1 MRDLKLINLDR
12 IQETED
18 YDLEGAI
25 RLADLILDLG
35 IWTVPITIEHSTFA
49 IMDGHH
55 RLNAAKL
62 LSLSRV
68 PCIMMDYNKSGVVV
82 RSWRTDL
89 DISAANIFL
98 MIQKNEKY
106 PLKTTRHL
114 FNPPIQEV
122 EIPLSLLY

>member
-1 MRDLKLINLDR
+1 
-12 IQETED
+12 
-18 YDLEGAI
+18 
-25 RLADLILDLG
+25 
-35 IWTVPITIEHSTFA
+35 
-49 IMDGHH
+49 MDGHH

-68 PCIMMDYNKSGVVV
+68 PCILMDYNKSGVVV
-82 RSWRTDL
+82 RSWRTDR

-106 PLKTTRHL
+106 PLKTTSHL